1 MSSACP
7 FHANCRVMPSLL
19 DELMPSSTGG
29 PSSGVVASGT
39 ASLTFAAHSADQH
52 PSGGGGGYTRRL
64 TSPLRAFGRR
74 LRQQSTKVDESGDA
88 DAADGAIRTP
98 KRASSIYTTAAVN
111 DELEQ
116 QQQPRRPKLA
126 TRIQW
131 SHDLTVVAPR
141 DEACLLDANGV
152 ERVRQKLARIQW
164 SEDLTA
170 VPPPSG
176 DKTEPEAEQAAD
188 EPQHLQVEAAVHDEE
203 DEEEEEDLPLP
214 FHPLEE
220 ALLQA
225 PEASKNGSTRM
236 SKSRSLQEML
246 RHYWGM
252 GRHHA
257 PAAASV
263 AGPEQSSTTNGG
275 IGTLAWKESQR
286 RRSRRA
292 ALSGTCAIGM
302 PRARSTDE
310 RLFAA
315 LATHTQQLGLPP
327 LLSLRSSQSN
337 MFQATVKSAR
347 DMLQKCARHAKA
359 AKSASATCKRLI
371 KRGGGTKMR
380 QMRTRVTC
388 KIDDI
393 YCVTQSACGA
403 MVRSRTLYTKSM
415 RGMCQQRPQPKV
427 LNNAHFS
434 GRPGAV

>member
-1 MSSACP
+1 
-7 FHANCRVMPSLL
+7 MPSPA

-39 ASLTFAAHSADQH
+39 ASLTFAAHSVDQH
-52 PSGGGGGYTRRL
+52 HPSDGGGYTRRL

-88 DAADGAIRTP
+88 DAADGHMRTP

-116 QQQPRRPKLA
+116 QKQQQPMRPKLA

-131 SHDLTVVAPR
+131 SHDLKVVAPR
-141 DEACLLDANGV
+141 DEASLLDANGV

-164 SEDLTA
+164 SEDLTE
-170 VPPPSG
+170 VPPASG

-188 EPQHLQVEAAVHDEE
+188 EPQHLRVEVAVHDEE
-203 DEEEEEDLPLP
+203 DEEEEEHLPLP
-214 FHPLEE
+214 FHPSEE

-225 PEASKNGSTRM
+225 PEASKNGSTQM
-236 SKSRSLQEML
+236 SKSRSLQEMI

-257 PAAASV
+257 SAAA
-263 AGPEQSSTTNGG
+263 EQSSTTNDG

-292 ALSGTCAIGM
+292 ALSSTCAIGM

-337 MFQATVKSAR
+337 MFQASALICGTPNCARDMHAKAAKSAR
-347 DMLQKCARHAKA
+347 DIQKQQKVRATCKSSKKCARHAKAAKSRATCKSSKKCARHAKA
-359 AKSASATCKRLI
+359 AKSARDMLRQQKVRATCKRLI
-371 KRGGGTKMR
+371 RAWGRHKMR
-380 QMRTRVTC
+380 QM
-388 KIDDI
+388 
-393 YCVTQSACGA
+393 SAA
-403 MVRSRTLYTKSM
+403 
-415 RGMCQQRPQPKV
+415 
-427 LNNAHFS
+427 
-434 GRPGAV
+434 